1 MIQKIKNF
9 FNIFKR
15 TPAPEP
21 LLPGEVFKAAYEN
34 GRDDGTT
41 VGIQFER
48 NRVLAILDMHKY
60 NITTRASIPEESA
73 AIAAARLQIH
83 LGEEV

>member
-1 MIQKIKNF
+1 MLNKIKKLF
-9 FNIFKR
+9 SR
-15 TPAPEP
+15 TPALVPP
-21 LLPGEVFKAAYEN
+21 LPGEVFKAAYEN

-48 NRVLAILDMHKY
+48 NRVLAILDIHKY
-60 NITTRASIPEESA
+60 NITTRASVPEESA
-73 AIAAARLQIH
+73 AIAAARLQIQ